1 MGLAD
6 IAAGIEVVDEQR
18 ADGVATVDRT
28 EEPLADRLEPFAEE
42 LPCSPGEAAAL
53 VDAYAAGKSVGA
65 AARVAGV
72 PPTDGAKALHL
83 FGEHVTP
90 VGPMGRAVVS
100 DWLAGELPRTEA
112 VELAGVSDQE
122 FALAAF
128 VETHD
133 PIEGAMEAVEGA
145 LAVDDVDTREALGE
159 AMDGPGDVEF

>member
-1 MGLAD
+1 MGLD
-6 IAAGIEVVDEQR
+6 EIAAGVEVVAEQR
-18 ADGVATVDRT
+18 EGGVPTVDRT
-28 EEPLADRLEPFAEE
+28 DDPLADRLEPFAGE
-42 LPCSPGEAAAL
+42 LPCSPAEAAAL

-72 PPTDGAKALHL
+72 APTDGAKALHL
-83 FGEHVTP
+83 FGEHVSP
-90 VGPMGRAVVS
+90 VGPMGREIVA

-145 LAVDDVDTREALGE
+145 LSVGDVDKRETLGD